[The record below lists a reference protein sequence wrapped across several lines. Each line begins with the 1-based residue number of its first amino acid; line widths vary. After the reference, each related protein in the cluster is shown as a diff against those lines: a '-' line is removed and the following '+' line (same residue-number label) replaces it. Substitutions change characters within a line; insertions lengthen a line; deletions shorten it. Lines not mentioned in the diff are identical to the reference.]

1 MEVPRSFLSSLTWR
15 LSRNVMPA
23 ALHDTLDCFDFA
35 VALTFALNLILSR
48 RLAQTSLVSQAI
60 RARTQLSP
68 SFAADNPERNV
79 KGAAVAR
86 RGPLRDLDPNNVLP
100 TPATQPSLKVAN
112 SDDDLAITDEDE
124 TSREPPR
131 NTRATRSGRQKVNYD
146 MKYHP
151 MDEVTRPKR
160 AAKRIPASCP
170 PKTSIKIDLET
181 SDASSNVDLDFPSG
195 DDESELEGKN
205 SDKELVRKPDPR
217 ATRHSARSEARKAVN
232 YSRKHHPQDHVLPG
246 FQRRAKRIKLEHS
259 DAVRKKSYAE
269 GGLDDDDIGNLQ
281 QRSDS
286 LKGSDTG
293 IEGHVD
299 EQKRTIDDLPIHSQ
313 SLGGSEEGNPDR
325 KSYASFKNDSEA
337 ASMEDAGIG
346 NSTDNESAHVDHM
359 DESGVGQFD
368 DMDYLG
374 LFPAETC
381 DNPEAQ
387 TSSLAASSKK
397 EMVSVEEQIQLNRA
411 DASLTIVKPYFSGY
425 QGYELN
431 PSALPFELSRA
442 KMVDHAPSQP
452 QDFDQPATSS
462 LFTEADITSVTGIPK
477 ESQHELDKNQE
488 NATQANLASKS
499 FACFDESSVSP
510 RRESLSPS
518 SNTLCAVDDSTPG
531 VLAPSLNLD
540 DAKEGRGSMHSDIPV
555 SAQPQQPSVED
566 ADVQELFPNY
576 ASDTHGSHENG
587 NDLLSPLLL
596 SLSQNEGPAIQ
607 ATTGDS
613 KLPSTG
619 AQSFASAEDANEMP
633 PSAQGDHRRQEQ
645 VRNILARSPA
655 N

>member
-1 MEVPRSFLSSLTWR
+1 MEVHRSFLSSLTWR
-15 LSRNVMPA
+15 LSRNVTPA
-23 ALHDTLDCFDFA
+23 ALHGTLNRFDYALASDFA
-35 VALTFALNLILSR
+35 LDLKFLWR

-60 RARTQLSP
+60 CARTQLSP
-68 SFAADNPERNV
+68 SFAAENSERHV

-124 TSREPPR
+124 ASREPPR
-131 NTRATRSGRQKVNYD
+131 STRATRSGRQKVNYD

-181 SDASSNVDLDFPSG
+181 SDASSNIDLDFPSG
-195 DDESELEGKN
+195 DDESELESKD
-205 SDKELVRKPDPR
+205 SDIELVRKPDPR

-232 YSRKHHPQDHVLPG
+232 YSRKHHPQDHGLPG

-259 DAVRKKSYAE
+259 DAVRKKSYAG
-269 GGLDDDDIGNLQ
+269 GGLDDDDIGNFQ

-293 IEGHVD
+293 VEGHVD
-299 EQKRTIDDLPIHSQ
+299 EQKGTIDDLPIHSQ
-313 SLGGSEEGNPDR
+313 SLGGSEEGRPDP
-325 KSYASFKNDSEA
+325 KLCASFKNDSEA
-337 ASMEDAGIG
+337 ASMEDAGIA
-346 NSTDNESAHVDHM
+346 NSTDNEFVHGDRM
-359 DESGVGQFD
+359 NESGVEQFG

-374 LFPAETC
+374 LFPSETHG
-381 DNPEAQ
+381 NPEVQ
-387 TSSLAASSKK
+387 TSSLAASPKK
-397 EMVSVEEQIQLNRA
+397 EMISVEEQVQLNRA

-425 QGYELN
+425 QGYVLN
-431 PSALPFELSRA
+431 PSAVPFELSRA
-442 KMVDHAPSQP
+442 TMLDHAPSQP
-452 QDFDQPATSS
+452 QDFDQPAIGSPFS
-462 LFTEADITSVTGIPK
+462 GADTTSVNGIPK
-477 ESQHELDKNQE
+477 DSQSALKSDQGT
-488 NATQANLASKS
+488 APQASLALTSS
-499 FACFDESSVSP
+499 ACFEESSVNQT
-510 RRESLSPS
+510 RASLSCS
-518 SNTLCAVDDSTPG
+518 SNTLSAVDDSTPG
-531 VLAPSLNLD
+531 VLAPSLILD
-540 DAKEGRGSMHSDIPV
+540 DAKEGRGSMQSDIPG

-566 ADVQELFPNY
+566 ADVHELFSKY

-596 SLSQNEGPAIQ
+596 SLGQNGSPAIQ

-613 KLPSTG
+613 ELPSTC
-619 AQSFASAEDANEMP
+619 AQSFASAEDANEVP
-633 PSAQGDHRRQEQ
+633 PSGQGDH
-645 VRNILARSPA
+645 
-655 N
+655 

>member
-1 MEVPRSFLSSLTWR
+1 MGRKKHTG
-15 LSRNVMPA
+15 
-23 ALHDTLDCFDFA
+23 
-35 VALTFALNLILSR
+35 VATPKESGA
-48 RLAQTSLVSQAI
+48 TSLVSQAI

-68 SFAADNPERNV
+68 SFAAEDSEPHV

-124 TSREPPR
+124 APREPPR
-131 NTRATRSGRQKVNYD
+131 STRATRSGRRNVNYD

-170 PKTSIKIDLET
+170 PKTSIRIDLEI
-181 SDASSNVDLDFPSG
+181 SDASSNTDLDFPSG
-195 DDESELEGKN
+195 DDESELESKN
-205 SDKELVRKPDPR
+205 SDIELVRKPDPR
-217 ATRHSARSEARKAVN
+217 ATRHSVRSEARKAVN
-232 YSRKHHPQDHVLPG
+232 YSRKHHPQDHGLPG

-259 DAVRKKSYAE
+259 GAVRKKSHVE

-286 LKGSDTG
+286 LKESDIR

-299 EQKRTIDDLPIHSQ
+299 EQKRTIDDSPIHSQ
-313 SLGGSEEGNPDR
+313 SLGGSEEDRPDP
-325 KSYASFKNDSEA
+325 KTCGSFENDSEA
-337 ASMEDAGIG
+337 VSIEDAGIAT
-346 NSTDNESAHVDHM
+346 STDNESAHGDRM
-359 DESGVGQFD
+359 NESGIEQFD

-374 LFPAETC
+374 LFPAGTY

-387 TSSLAASSKK
+387 TSSFAASSKK
-397 EMVSVEEQIQLNRA
+397 EMVGVEEQVQLNRA

-425 QGYELN
+425 QGYVLN
-431 PSALPFELSRA
+431 PRVVPFELSRA
-442 KMVDHAPSQP
+442 TMVDHAPSQR
-452 QDFDQPATSS
+452 QDFDQSATGS
-462 LFTEADITSVTGIPK
+462 LLSRADTTSDNGMPK
-477 ESQHELDKNQE
+477 DSQFALESNQE
-488 NATQANLASKS
+488 TAPQASLASTS
-499 FACFDESSVSP
+499 FACFEESSVNQ
-510 RRESLSPS
+510 RRASRSSS

-540 DAKEGRGSMHSDIPV
+540 DTEEGRGSMHSDIPV

-566 ADVQELFPNY
+566 ADVHELFPKY
-576 ASDTHGSHENG
+576 ASDTHGSNEDG

-596 SLSQNEGPAIQ
+596 SLGQNGSTAIQ

-613 KLPSTG
+613 ELPSTC
-619 AQSFASAEDANEMP
+619 AQSFASAEDASEAP
-633 PSAQGDHRRQEQ
+633 RSGQGDH
-645 VRNILARSPA
+645 
-655 N
+655 